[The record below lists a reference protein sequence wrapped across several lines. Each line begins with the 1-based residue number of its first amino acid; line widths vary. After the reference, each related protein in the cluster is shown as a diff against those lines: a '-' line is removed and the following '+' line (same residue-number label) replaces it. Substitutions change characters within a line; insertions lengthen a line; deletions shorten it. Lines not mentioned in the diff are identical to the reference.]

1 MSQLFSTPITA
12 KVESPPTESLF
23 LAIDGGGTRTRAL
36 VANAHGHTL
45 GTGLSGP
52 TNLTATSVGAA
63 VYNLKE
69 AVRQALQ
76 FSSLSTQQIG
86 FTRVAMGLAG
96 VDTPQELES
105 ATKLFRET
113 LASSHRVDDF
123 LLVNDTVVAL
133 RSGSSAPNR
142 FVIIAGTGSNCFG
155 QNEKGQEAKAGGWDF
170 LLSDEGSG
178 YAIGLATLR
187 AAVMSA
193 DGRAPK
199 TALERLV
206 FQHFRIHELNQLK
219 RVVYQPLLN
228 KSQIA
233 EVSKVCFE
241 AFEEGDAMA
250 SSILN
255 QAVEDLALM
264 AYSVM
269 EKLGFR
275 SGAVECVVTGGIL
288 QSEWVKKELLQH
300 LRAFNPEVKLIQP
313 HHPPVWG
320 ALQLA
325 LNGH

>member
-1 MSQLFSTPITA
+1 M
-12 KVESPPTESLF
+12 
-23 LAIDGGGTRTRAL
+23 AIDGGGTRTRAL
-36 VANAHGHTL
+36 VSNAQGHTL

-52 TNLTATSVGAA
+52 TNLTATTVGTA

-76 FSSLSTQQIG
+76 QFSPLSSQQVS
-86 FTRVAMGLAG
+86 FERVAMGVAG
-96 VDTPQELES
+96 VDTPDELTS
-105 ATKLFRET
+105 ATKLFRDALT
-113 LASSHRVDDF
+113 SSYQVKDF

-155 QNEKGQEAKAGGWDF
+155 QNAQGQEAKAGGWDF

-193 DGRAPK
+193 DGRIPK
-199 TALERLV
+199 TALERLI

-219 RVVYQPLLN
+219 GVVYDPLLN
-228 KSQIA
+228 KSQVAQI
-233 EVSKVCFE
+233 SKVCFE
-241 AFEEGDAMA
+241 AFEEGDEMA
-250 SSILN
+250 ESILR
-255 QAVEDLALM
+255 QAVDDLALM
-264 AYSVM
+264 AFAVM
-269 EKLGFR
+269 DKLGFR
-275 SGAVECVVTGGIL
+275 SGEVECVVTGGIL
-288 QSEWVKKELLQH
+288 QSEWIKKELLLH
-300 LRAFNPEVKLIQP
+300 LRAFNPAVKLIQP

-325 LNGH
+325 LNGR